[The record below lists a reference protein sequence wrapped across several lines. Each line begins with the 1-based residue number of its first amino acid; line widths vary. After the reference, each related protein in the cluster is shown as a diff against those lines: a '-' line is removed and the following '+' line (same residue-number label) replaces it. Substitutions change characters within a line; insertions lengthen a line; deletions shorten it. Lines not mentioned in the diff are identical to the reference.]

1 MPSSR
6 RFPAMA
12 AMPRNQDNDR
22 EVMAV
27 CRVCGG
33 VDGLYL
39 QHGMVADTCVYC
51 YDCYDASN
59 AAEHPKPIMKKPAQA
74 KAAKAKAA
82 SAKTATPRKAP
93 MNGIAAAMKA
103 MLAVR
108 VMPHKKGL
116 YESSGDASEMRRRDS
131 LTTCASSTIKDRS
144 AGN

>member
-1 MPSSR
+1 
-6 RFPAMA
+6 MA

-51 YDCYDASN
+51 DGASN
-59 AAEHPKPIMKKPAQA
+59 AAEPPKPIMKKPAQA
-74 KAAKAKAA
+74 NAAKAKAA
-82 SAKTATPRKAP
+82 SAKTATPRKAS
-93 MNGIAAAMKA
+93 MKGIAAAMKA